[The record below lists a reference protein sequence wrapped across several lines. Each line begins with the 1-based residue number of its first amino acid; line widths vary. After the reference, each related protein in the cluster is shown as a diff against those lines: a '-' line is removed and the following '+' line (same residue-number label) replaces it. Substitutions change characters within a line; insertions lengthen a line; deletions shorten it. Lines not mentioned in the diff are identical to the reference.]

1 MKVCS
6 IFFILEIK
14 LTRKQVPAYLFN
26 KNKKQSYFS
35 ANVYCDYDEFL
46 TIYKIIE
53 TTRNKEELKFA
64 LEKINKIFK
73 GLMFSNKPY
82 LKR

>member
-1 MKVCS
+1 LS
-6 IFFILEIK
+6 
-14 LTRKQVPAYLFN
+14 T
-26 KNKKQSYFS
+26 
-35 ANVYCDYDEFL
+35 NVYCDYDEFL

-53 TTRNKEELKFA
+53 ITRNKEELKFA